1 MGLDLLKEA
10 RERRALARRTRQMGE
25 RLSDA
30 AARARVNR
38 YADVLEKRAAE
49 REARAVQG
57 RAWAPLV
64 THQPDSI
71 SRAEKPIQLLLG
83 AGLML
88 RRLLGR

>member
-1 MGLDLLKEA
+1 MGLDLLNEV

-57 RAWAPLV
+57 RAWAPFV
-64 THQPDSI
+64 TNQPDSI
-71 SRAEKPIQLLLG
+71 NRAEKPMQLPF
-83 AGLML
+83 ML
-88 RRLLGR
+88 RRLFGR